1 MPHYYQPYTFL
12 LFGAVGVSTALVFAF
27 LRNRSTLSTHAFAV
41 IMGAVGML
49 TIMTIFEVIAHHLN
63 AQAFME
69 SLKHVWVAIP
79 ATALLLL
86 ALQYFKYLRS
96 GDPADVVPIARQIV
110 IQNMSEGLFVLD
122 TDHRILDINATAS
135 SLMRMP
141 PEDIIG
147 KHAHEVI
154 GWWPESS
161 TRKPLVPIGL
171 PPVVEVNDDQGTRRM
186 QVNESML
193 SYKQRS
199 IGHLVLLRDITE
211 ECRLQEQLLQS
222 QKMEAIGTLAGGVAH
237 DFNNLLMGMQANL
250 SMLQVDNDS
259 TRTNRKKLKR
269 IEDQIQSGAALT
281 RQLLGYARKDK
292 YVITTIDM
300 HHLIKDTLHVIRR
313 TNKNILTAEALYAP
327 SALVEADRGQ
337 MELVLLNL
345 FVNAVD
351 AMPRGGELKVASRII
366 AHSDMKDVWPGLK
379 PGRYLEIRVS
389 DTGTGMDQ
397 ATIGRIFEPFFTTK
411 AIGRGTGLG
420 LASVY
425 SVVKKHA
432 GRVRVTSR
440 VGQGSTFTL
449 LFPASGKSMP
459 TACEITAA
467 TAPTAPSNG
476 KQVLIVEDDA
486 AILTLIGGIVQSL
499 GYTPLLAG
507 EGREA
512 IRTFKDRHATIQLV
526 ILDMI
531 MPHMDGYDV
540 FEALRA
546 IDPLVK
552 IIVASGFG
560 PSARLEEILSQG
572 PHLLLKKP
580 FNRSALSQAMD
591 RLLGDES
598 EVCPS
603 MKPSA
608 PTGEGTLVPDDTV
621 NRHRLACHAD
631 TSRCRSTRK

>member
-1 MPHYYQPYTFL
+1 MPFYYQPYTFL

-27 LRNRSTLSTHAFAV
+27 FRHRSTSSSHSFAV

-49 TIMTIFEVIAHHLN
+49 ATMTLFEVITQELN
-63 AQAFME
+63 VQALAE
-69 SLKHVWVAIP
+69 NLKHVWVAIP

-86 ALQYFKYLRS
+86 TLQLFKYLRS
-96 GDPADVVPIARQIV
+96 GHTLDVVPIARDIV

-122 TDHRILDINATAS
+122 AEHRILDINATAS
-135 SLMRMP
+135 TLMRMP
-141 PEDIIG
+141 SKDIIG
-147 KHAHEVI
+147 KHAQEVI
-154 GWWPESS
+154 SWWPKSS
-161 TRKPLVPIGL
+161 TRKARELIGL
-171 PPVVEVNDDQGTRRM
+171 PPVVEVNNDHGIRRL
-186 QVNESML
+186 QVNESIL
-193 SYKQRS
+193 PYKNSS

-250 SMLQVDNDS
+250 SMLQIDNDP
-259 TRTNRKKLKR
+259 TRTNQKKLKR

-281 RQLLGYARKDK
+281 RQLLGYARKGK

-300 HHLIKDTLHVIRR
+300 HHLIKETLHVIRR
-313 TNKNILTAEALYAP
+313 TNKNVLTTEALYAP

-366 AHSDMKDVWPGLK
+366 THSVMADIWPGLK

-389 DTGTGMDQ
+389 DSGTGMDQ

-411 AIGRGTGLG
+411 ATGRGTGLG

-459 TACEITAA
+459 TACEMHEAA
-467 TAPTAPSNG
+467 ALSAPSNG
-476 KQVLIVEDDA
+476 RQILIVEDDA
-486 AILTLIGGIVQSL
+486 AILALIGGMVQSL
-499 GYTPLLAG
+499 GYTSLLAG

-512 IRTFKDRHATIQLV
+512 LRIFKDQHATIELV

-546 IDPLVK
+546 IDPQVK

-591 RLLGDES
+591 RLLTDES
-598 EVCPS
+598 EACPTTN
-603 MKPSA
+603 PPA
-608 PTGEGTLVPDDTV
+608 AAAG
-621 NRHRLACHAD
+621 AD
-631 TSRCRSTRK
+631 TLAAGRHG

>member
-1 MPHYYQPYTFL
+1 
-12 LFGAVGVSTALVFAF
+12 
-27 LRNRSTLSTHAFAV
+27 
-41 IMGAVGML
+41 MGAVGML
-49 TIMTIFEVIAHHLN
+49 ATMTLFEVITQELN
-63 AQAFME
+63 LQALAE
-69 SLKHVWVAIP
+69 NLKHVWVAIP

-86 ALQYFKYLRS
+86 TLQLIKYLRS
-96 GDPADVVPIARQIV
+96 GHTLDVVPIARDIV

-122 TDHRILDINATAS
+122 AEHRILDINATAS
-135 SLMRMP
+135 TLMRMP
-141 PEDIIG
+141 SKDIIG
-147 KHAHEVI
+147 KHAQEVI
-154 GWWPESS
+154 SWWPKSS
-161 TRKPLVPIGL
+161 TRKARELIGL
-171 PPVVEVNDDQGTRRM
+171 PPVVEVNNDHGIRRL
-186 QVNESML
+186 QVNESIL
-193 SYKQRS
+193 PYKNSS

-250 SMLQVDNDS
+250 SMLQIDNDP
-259 TRTNRKKLKR
+259 TRTNQKKLKR

-281 RQLLGYARKDK
+281 RQLLGYARKGK

-300 HHLIKDTLHVIRR
+300 HHLIKETLHVIRR
-313 TNKNILTAEALYAP
+313 TNKNVLTTEALYAP

-366 AHSDMKDVWPGLK
+366 THSDMADIWPGLK
-379 PGRYLEIRVS
+379 PGRHLEIRVS
-389 DTGTGMDQ
+389 DSGTGMDQ

-411 AIGRGTGLG
+411 ATGRGTGLG

-459 TACEITAA
+459 TACEMPEAA
-467 TAPTAPSNG
+467 ALTAPSNG
-476 KQVLIVEDDA
+476 RQILIVEDDA
-486 AILTLIGGIVQSL
+486 AILALIGGMVQSL
-499 GYTPLLAG
+499 GYTSLLAG

-512 IRTFKDRHATIQLV
+512 IRIFKDQHATIELV

-546 IDPLVK
+546 IDPQVK

-591 RLLGDES
+591 RLLTDES
-598 EVCPS
+598 EACPATN
-603 MKPSA
+603 PLA
-608 PTGEGTLVPDDTV
+608 PAAGAD
-621 NRHRLACHAD
+621 NRAAGRHG
-631 TSRCRSTRK
+631 

>member
-1 MPHYYQPYTFL
+1 
-12 LFGAVGVSTALVFAF
+12 
-27 LRNRSTLSTHAFAV
+27 
-41 IMGAVGML
+41 MGAVGML
-49 TIMTIFEVIAHHLN
+49 ATMTLFEVIAQELN
-63 AQAFME
+63 VKAFVGN
-69 SLKHVWVAIP
+69 LKHVWVAIP

-86 ALQYFKYLRS
+86 ALQLINYLRS
-96 GDPADVVPIARQIV
+96 GRTLDVVPIARQIV

-122 TDHRILDINATAS
+122 TEHRVLDINATAS

-141 PEDIIG
+141 SKDIIG

-161 TRKPLVPIGL
+161 TRKARELIGL
-171 PPVVEVNDDQGTRRM
+171 PPVVEVNDDQGVRRM

-250 SMLQVDNDS
+250 SMLQIDNDS

-300 HHLIKDTLHVIRR
+300 HHLIKETLHVIRR
-313 TNKNILTAEALYAP
+313 TNKNVLTTQALYAP

-366 AHSDMKDVWPGLK
+366 THSDMADIWPGLK

-389 DTGTGMDQ
+389 DSGTGMDQ

-411 AIGRGTGLG
+411 APGRGTGLG

-449 LFPASGKSMP
+449 LFPASGNSMP
-459 TACEITAA
+459 TACEMPAA
-467 TAPTAPSNG
+467 AALSAPSNG
-476 KQVLIVEDDA
+476 RQILIVEDDA
-486 AILTLIGGIVQSL
+486 AILALIGGMVQSL
-499 GYTPLLAG
+499 GYTSLLAG

-512 IRTFKDRHATIQLV
+512 IRIFKDRHATIELV

-546 IDPLVK
+546 IDPQVK

-598 EVCPS
+598 ETCPA
-603 MKPSA
+603 MKPSVSA
-608 PTGEGTLVPDDTV
+608 AG
-621 NRHRLACHAD
+621 AD
-631 TSRCRSTRK
+631 TLAADRHG